1 MDTFLNWF
9 EEHKIGVIGTLAV
22 HSALLFVFLLSN
34 LRSIPREDERSDMR
48 IEIVDSEE
56 AEELIEEMEHEELAA
71 TDRKVTNLTSNI
83 TAERTMRS
91 YSPQRLAQQVEEEVR
106 RMEQEEFDRLQEERR
121 ERGEE
126 ITIPELDPSKWN
138 KEKYMDEKPEPVRI
152 EGLALV
158 EFNLEDRVD
167 QYLHRP
173 GFQCLTGGI
182 VQVNVTVDPSGR
194 VIRAEMDPRTST
206 TTDECLIEK
215 AINSAKTARFN
226 DRAGGDQSGWIK
238 YTFMEQ

>member
-56 AEELIEEMEHEELAA
+56 AEELIEEMQNEEVVAA
-71 TDRKVTNLTSNI
+71 DRKVTNLTSNI

-138 KEKYMDEKPEPVRI
+138 KELYMDKAAEPVKV
-152 EGLALV
+152 EGTTTV
-158 EFNLEDRVD
+158 WHDLE
-167 QYLHRP
+167 
-173 GFQCLTGGI
+173 
-182 VQVNVTVDPSGR
+182 GR
-194 VIRAEMDPRTST
+194 VREEDVPGYLCPSEGRVAVRVIVS
-206 TTDECLIEK
+206 
-215 AINSAKTARFN
+215 
-226 DRAGGDQSGWIK
+226 AGGDVTKAEIDQARSAQADECMMEHALRSTKRARFSSGPEGQK
-238 YTFMEQ
+238 GTVFFLFLPQ